1 MGWPDTRTARATPLT
16 AMELTSRLIVRL
28 KIDPHPCPKCGATP
42 VQMRFALIGPASV
55 SNERLRFECPAC
67 GRKGGKSASR
77 IGAAKAWNVAS
88 GWADDS
94 ALPACRNAPRHP

>member
-16 AMELTSRLIVRL
+16 AMELTSRLVARL

-42 VQMRFALIGPASV
+42 VQMRFSLINPSRQV
-55 SNERLRFECPAC
+55 SNERLWFQCPAC
-67 GRKGGKSASR
+67 GHKGGKSESR

-88 GWADDS
+88 GWDAENPVDK
-94 ALPACRNAPRHP
+94 PA